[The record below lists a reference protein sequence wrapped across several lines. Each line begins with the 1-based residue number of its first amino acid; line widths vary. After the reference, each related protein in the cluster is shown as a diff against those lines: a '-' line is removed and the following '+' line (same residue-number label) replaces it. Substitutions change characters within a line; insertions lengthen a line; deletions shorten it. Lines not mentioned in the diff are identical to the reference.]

1 MSPSFVLAF
10 VETCINEGL
19 SKEATAELLQRQSV
33 IHASEQS
40 PAFAEGYEK
49 VASLVPGGMRP
60 IARPGYFEK
69 RAAPVAATGG
79 KLILKS
85 LGGLFR
91 GAGQML
97 GRGAGTASNRAVDL
111 AKLIRNNPVA
121 AAATSG
127 LAGAGTIYGV
137 DRMLSQPTAG
147 ASEVPYIA
155 PGGYDANEAA
165 AAYDKRLEQYSR
177 GISDLNKKQDNA
189 VTRMRELEKAVAR
202 NDGGSGL
209 AMRELQQLR
218 RQNASTEATRSR
230 YLRDLDSSVR
240 KSDAMLSDIS
250 ERQKALE
257 AAKTSW
263 APHRLAQRAWY
274 GITGRN
280 ANDVYDTRIADLQDQ
295 AAKAKG
301 DRQLAAD
308 TRARLNS
315 QYIGSGEKPRIMS
328 ESEMQDKFFPTYR

>member
-10 VETCINEGL
+10 VETCMNEGL

-33 IHASEQS
+33 IHAAEQS

-49 VASLVPGGMRP
+49 VASLVPGGLRP

-69 RAAPVAATGG
+69 SAAPVAATGG

-85 LGGLFR
+85 LGNIVR

-97 GRGAGTASNRAVDL
+97 GTGAATTKGRALDI
-111 AKLIRNNPVA
+111 AKLVRNNPLA

-137 DRMLSQPTAG
+137 DRMLNEPSAG
-147 ASEVPYIA
+147 ASEVPYIS
-155 PGGYDANEAA
+155 PGGYDAGEAA
-165 AAYDKRLEQYSR
+165 ASYDKRLEQYSR

-189 VTRMRELEKAVAR
+189 TSRMRELEKAVAK
-202 NDGGSGL
+202 NDAGSGL

-218 RQNASTEATRSR
+218 RQTASTEETRNR
-230 YLRDLDSSVR
+230 YLRDLDSSVS
-240 KSDAMLSDIS
+240 KSDAMLSDIA
-250 ERQKALE
+250 ERQKSLE

-263 APHRLAQRAWY
+263 APHRLVQRAWY
-274 GITGRN
+274 GVTGRN
-280 ANDVYDTRIADLQDQ
+280 ANDVYDSRIADLQDQ

-308 TRARLNS
+308 TRTRLNN

-328 ESEMQDKFFPTYR
+328 ENEMQDKFFPTYR